1 MSMIHFRRRWLLW
14 LLMIGF
20 VWVVV
25 SRYTE
30 IEELLKILGQGQLLW
45 VLAAALLQM
54 GYYTVFAALYQAAFH
69 TVEVK
74 SRLRELLPLM
84 FASVFVNVAAPTAGA
99 SAMALFM
106 DDSAR
111 RGESPTRTAAGIVLV
126 LVTEFSAFLPLLA
139 LGLVYLFLQHDLELY
154 QIIGAILMVLLI
166 MGLTAV
172 LLLGLWRPGVLHR
185 LLLWTKLVA
194 NRVGGW
200 FNRPALLSEDWPE
213 ATAAEFQEAARAI
226 VAHPR
231 RLAYTLTVALELH
244 LVDLLSL
251 YTLFRA
257 FRQPVSFGALLAGYA
272 MGFLFWIVSPTP
284 QGVGVV
290 EGVMALVYTSL
301 GVGAEGATV
310 IALAFRGLT
319 FWLPFGAGFLL
330 LRRLKTFRAG
340 AQTPGDSPRRHQG
353 TEV

>member
-1 MSMIHFRRRWLLW
+1 MTRFKRRWLLW
-14 LLMIGF
+14 LLLIGF

-30 IEELLKILGQGQLLW
+30 IEELFRILGQGQLLW

-84 FASVFVNVAAPTAGA
+84 FASVFVNVAAPAAGA

-126 LVTEFSAFLPLLA
+126 LVTEFSAFMPLLI
-139 LGLVYLFLQHDLELY
+139 LGMVYLFLQHHLEVY
-154 QIIGAILMVLLI
+154 EIIGAALMVLLI
-166 MGLTAV
+166 VGLTAV
-172 LLLGLWRPGVLHR
+172 LLLGLWRPGVLQR
-185 LLLWTKLVA
+185 LLLWTKKLV

-200 FNRPALLSEDWPE
+200 FKRPYLLSKDWPE
-213 ATAAEFQEAARAI
+213 AIAAEFQEAARAI

-231 RLAYTLTVALELH
+231 RLAHTLTVALEFH

-257 FRQPVSFGALLAGYA
+257 FSQPISFGALLAGYA

-319 FWLPFGAGFLL
+319 FWLPFGVGFLL

-340 AQTPGDSPRRHQG
+340 GAGNLPRRQDTKG
-353 TEV
+353 

>member
-1 MSMIHFRRRWLLW
+1 MKRIRFRRRWLFW

-30 IEELLKILGQGQLLW
+30 IEVLYNTLRQGRLPW

-54 GYYTVFAALYQAAFH
+54 AYYAVFTALYQAAFF

-126 LVTEFSAFLPLLA
+126 LVTEFSAFMPILA
-139 LGLVYLFLQHDLELY
+139 LGLAYLFIQHDLEVY
-154 QIIGAILMVLLI
+154 QIIGAAIMVLLI
-166 MGLTAV
+166 TGLTGV
-172 LLLGLWRPGVLHR
+172 LLIGLWRPG
-185 LLLWTKLVA
+185 LLRALLRWTKGVV
-194 NRVGGW
+194 NHVGGW
-200 FNRPALLSEDWPE
+200 VKRPDLLSTDWPE
-213 ATAAEFQEAARAI
+213 ATTVEFTEAANAI

-231 RLAYTLTVALELH
+231 RLLRTAAIALGLH
-244 LVDLLSL
+244 SVDLLSL

-257 FRQPVSFGALLAGYA
+257 FSEPISFGGLVAGYA

-290 EGVMALVYTSL
+290 EGVMALVYGSL
-301 GVGAEGATV
+301 GVELERATV

-319 FWLPFGAGFLL
+319 FWLPFGVGFLL
-330 LRRLKTFRAG
+330 LRRLKTFGHRA
-340 AQTPGDSPRRHQG
+340 
-353 TEV
+353 